1 MSDIVTEEVVT
12 ACVFVSVGAVCG
24 CVGVWACVCVCVC
37 GHSCVRGQAVVCDA
51 RGDEGGVGVVS
62 AGTDV

>member
-1 MSDIVTEEVVT
+1 M
-12 ACVFVSVGAVCG
+12 GG
-24 CVGVWACVCVCVC
+24 LACVCVCVC
-37 GHSCVRGQAVVCDA
+37 VAIRGGTGQALVCDA